1 VHHHKRRPVKPRP
14 PYISIIDRARRLAP
28 LFLAIVCLLVA
39 GIGVKALAK
48 GNLVYYNYKG
58 LAVYAPFAIV
68 IVLAAFLIVLLRW
81 KKFRVS
87 K

>member
-1 VHHHKRRPVKPRP
+1 
-14 PYISIIDRARRLAP
+14 
-28 LFLAIVCLLVA
+28 VA

-58 LAVYAPFAIV
+58 LAVYAPFFAIV
-68 IVLAAFLIVLLRW
+68 IGLAAFLIVLLRW